1 MDDTVVLLPT
11 LNEEVAIKK
20 TIDDIHKYAPEC
32 TIWVVD
38 SSNDNTPEIAEEAG
52 CVVTTVPKRGKG
64 SAVREAIKL
73 LHWAYPVYSSK
84 NVLMMD
90 GDYTYPA
97 KHIPEILRLLESG
110 VDVVAG
116 YRHDKEAGAVP
127 ALNVIGNWGLSVI
140 ASIFYRK
147 YIRDV
152 CTGMWGFNASILKRM
167 KRISSDGFTLEAE
180 LWSNAVSSNYEI
192 AQIPIE
198 YRARLGESVSK
209 LKVSDGFKIASFIIK
224 HRTWARK

>member
-1 MDDTVVLLPT
+1 MNNTVVLLPT
-11 LNEEVAIKK
+11 LNEELAIKE
-20 TIDDIHKYAPEC
+20 TIDDIQQYAPEC

-38 SSNDNTPEIAEEAG
+38 SSKDSTPEIAEDAG
-52 CVVTTVPKRGKG
+52 AIVTTVPKRGKG

-73 LHWAYPVYSSK
+73 LHWAYPVYSAK
-84 NVLMMD
+84 YIIMMD

-97 KHIPEILRLLESG
+97 KHIPEILDLLASG

-116 YRHDKEAGAVP
+116 YRHDKEPGAVP
-127 ALNVIGNWGLSVI
+127 PLNVIGNWGLSLI

-147 YIRDV
+147 YIHDV
-152 CTGMWGFNASILKRM
+152 CTGMWGFKASVLKRM
-167 KRISSDGFTLEAE
+167 KLTSDGFTLEAD
-180 LWSNAVSSNYEI
+180 LWHNAVSSGCEI

-224 HRTWARK
+224 NRKR